1 MSSSKNQIIGV
12 ISDTHGLLRPEVLHV
27 FNGVSLILHA
37 GDIGSPE
44 VLDGLQALARVVA
57 VRGNNDRDVWAKRI
71 PEVEVV
77 RAGSI
82 SIYMLHNVK
91 DLKVNPPHRKVHVI
105 ISGHSHK
112 PHLERREGILF
123 LNPGSAGPRRFKLP
137 ISVARLTIRNS
148 DVRAE
153 LIELALGKAK

>member
-1 MSSSKNQIIGV
+1 MSGGKNQIIGV
-12 ISDTHGLLRPEVLHV
+12 ISDTHGLLRPEVLQV
-27 FNGVSLILHA
+27 FSGVSLILHA

-44 VLDGLQALARVVA
+44 VLDGLRALARVVA
-57 VRGNNDRDVWAKRI
+57 VRGNNDRDSWAKRI

-77 RAGSI
+77 RSGGI

-91 DLKVNPPHRKVHVI
+91 DMELNPPPRKVHVV

-112 PHLERREGILF
+112 PHIEQRGGILF

-137 ISVARLTIRNS
+137 ISIARLIIGNS

-153 LIELALGKAK
+153 LIDLPLGRAK